1 MKSKHLLNR
10 TNLITVAISYEED
23 GEKKED
29 ALTVRHRVLT
39 PELWAR
45 IKPGQ
50 NVNEQNGNGHTKDT
64 LVAEMLE
71 LLTEWDVEGDDG
83 AALPINEETLGR
95 IDYVIL
101 KEINRA
107 IFAYTF
113 PNVTT

>member
-10 TNLITVAISYEED
+10 TNSITVTVSYEEE

-29 ALTVRHRVLT
+29 ALNVRHRVLT
-39 PELWAR
+39 PELWAK

-50 NVNEQNGNGHTKDT
+50 SPNEQNGNGQTKDT
-64 LVAEMLE
+64 LVTEMLE
-71 LLTEWDVEGDDG
+71 LLTEWDVEGEDG
-83 AALPINEETLGR
+83 QPLPINEDTLGR